1 MHRPL
6 AIALPIAAC
15 ALLAA
20 GCGSSDSPPSATT
33 STATSASTV
42 PDGRLGTTSAPPCS
56 RGCDVP
62 VGTYEGKNDQNKAI
76 LLHVSVGHLKSG
88 PHIVSTVHVIDRFK
102 TEYLVDCGSQGKAN
116 NKVDTTHWGHIDGVH
131 GFLKYGENGMDVFWT
146 PNETIQGVAS
156 NKSRACTGSTHFTLK
171 RTGA

>member
-1 MHRPL
+1 VRRPL
-6 AIALPIAAC
+6 AIALPLAAC

-20 GCGSSDSPPSATT
+20 GCGSSDAPTSSAT
-33 STATSASTV
+33 STATV
-42 PDGRLGTTSAPPCS
+42 PDGKLGNASAPPCS

-62 VGTYEGKNDQNKAI
+62 TGTYEGKNDQNKAI

>member
-1 MHRPL
+1 MRRLP
-6 AIALPIAAC
+6 AIAVPLAAC

-20 GCGSSDSPPSATT
+20 GCGSSGSPATSTT
-33 STATSASTV
+33 STATV
-42 PDGRLGTTSAPPCS
+42 PDGKLGTTAPPPCS

-62 VGTYEGKNDQNKAI
+62 VGTYTGKNDQGKAI

-102 TEYLVDCGSQGKAN
+102 TEYLVDCGSQGKAVN
-116 NKVDTTHWGHIDGVH
+116 RVDTTTWGHINGIH
-131 GFLKYGENGMDVFWT
+131 GFLRHGENSMDVFWS
-146 PNETIQGVAS
+146 PGEPIQGLAS
-156 NKSRACTGSTHFTLK
+156 TKSRGCAGSTHFTLK